1 MSNEELAVLA
11 QQGSKEAIAA
21 LWEQV
26 KRLLYQ
32 LARVD
37 LSTRPLIIGDMGST
51 AVPGAGLLWQTLSK
65 SVFWPSWTQ

>member
-1 MSNEELAVLA
+1 MSNEELAILA
-11 QQGSKEAIAA
+11 QQGDREAIAG

-37 LSTRPLIIGDMGST
+37 LSTRPRLIGAMG
-51 AVPGAGLLWQTLSK
+51 
-65 SVFWPSWTQ
+65 